1 MALPPTTR
9 AGTVDVVVPVYNEQ
23 RDLAGSVRR
32 LHAYLR
38 EHLPYPFRITIADNA
53 STDATPD
60 IAEGLAAELAEV
72 TSVRLERKG
81 RGGALRAVWAA
92 SDAEVL
98 AYCDADLSTDLAA
111 LPVLVAPLMS
121 GHSELAIGTR
131 LARGATVV
139 RCAKREVLSRGYNL
153 ILRGC
158 LGARF
163 SDAQCGFKAI
173 RADAARLLLP
183 LAEDTGW
190 FFDTELLV
198 LAERAGLRIHE
209 VPVDWVEDRRSSV
222 DLVPTVLADLRGMC
236 RLAWGGLARHAAGFT
251 LVGLACTALHLL
263 LFLILRGPLGVLPGN
278 GVALVL
284 ATLANTAANRRF
296 TFGLRGYR
304 HLTRHHGQGLALLVA
319 GIGLTS
325 GALAL
330 LRWCWPLAPT
340 AAQLAVLLFT
350 GLVATAARFVVFR
363 RWAPGRDRPGRVAHR
378 PPPAVPSQRVGASG
392 GERSPSARVM
402 R

>member
-1 MALPPTTR
+1 MARSPRTR

-53 STDATPD
+53 STDATPH
-60 IAEGLAAELAEV
+60 IAEGLATELPEV

-81 RGGALRAVWAA
+81 RGGALRTVWAA

-98 AYCDADLSTDLAA
+98 AYCDVDLSTDLAA

-131 LARGATVV
+131 LAAGATVV

-158 LGARF
+158 LRARF

-173 RADAARLLLP
+173 RADAARQLLP
-183 LAEDTGW
+183 MVEDTQW

-198 LAERAGLRIHE
+198 VAERAGLRIHE

-222 DLVPTVLADLRGMC
+222 DLAATALADLRGVC
-236 RLAWGGLARHAAGFT
+236 RLARGGLASHAAGFT
-251 LVGLACTALHLL
+251 LVGLGCTALHLL
-263 LFLILRGPLGVLPGN
+263 LFLILRGPLGVLSGN

-296 TFGLRGYR
+296 TFGVRGQR
-304 HLTRHHGQGLALLVA
+304 HLTLHHGQGLALLATGV
-319 GIGLTS
+319 GLTS

-330 LRWCWPLAPT
+330 LRWYWPSATT
-340 AAQLAVLLFT
+340 AAQLAVLLLS
-350 GLVATAARFVVFR
+350 GLVVTVARFVVFR
-363 RWAPGRDRPGRVAHR
+363 RWAPGRVRRGRVPHR
-378 PPPAVPSQRVGASG
+378 RPVVVPTQRVGLSG
-392 GERSPSARVM
+392 RERSPSRG
-402 R
+402 